1 MEKII
6 SKLLYAILALIM
18 IACALIVLYAKSPN
32 VAQFIKNTA
41 DEIPRPV
48 ITVNLEEGETEV
60 VMESAAANSAR
71 N

>member
-18 IACALIVLYAKSPN
+18 IACALIVLYAKNPN

>member
-18 IACALIVLYAKSPN
+18 IACALIVLYAKNPII
-32 VAQFIKNTA
+32 AQFIKNTA

-71 N
+71 K

>member
-18 IACALIVLYAKSPN
+18 LACALIVLYAKNPN
-32 VAQFIKNTA
+32 IAQFIKNTA

>member
-6 SKLLYAILALIM
+6 SKLMYAILALIM
-18 IACALIVLYAKSPN
+18 IACALIVLYAKNPN

>member
-6 SKLLYAILALIM
+6 SKLMYAILALIM
-18 IACALIVLYAKSPN
+18 IACALIVLYAKNPN

-60 VMESAAANSAR
+60 VMESAAAYSAR

>member
-18 IACALIVLYAKSPN
+18 IACALIVLYAKNPN
-32 VAQFIKNTA
+32 IAQFIKNTA
-41 DEIPRPV
+41 DEIPKPV

-71 N
+71 K